1 MPRQPETQATFD
13 DATPP
18 GDFKPDPTLPPQVEP
33 PKAEVAHPPLQPAPE
48 NGNDLAKVATDPGRA
63 ISVFA
68 NLDNFKGAQR
78 MAVALSQS
86 SLVPAQYQGPANL
99 PNVLIAMELASR
111 IGTSVLMTMQNLD
124 VIHGRPSWRASFL
137 IATVNASR
145 RFTPLRFRWVGK
157 EFSDD
162 WGCRCYAKDLENGEE
177 CVGALIT
184 IGLAKAEQWYQRNG
198 SKWKTIPEQML
209 MYRAASFWTRIFAP
223 ELSLGMSTAE
233 EIIDTTG
240 EEVPMPNG
248 MAPGNPGALEAALRS
263 KDAVPNGG
271 H

>member
-13 DATPP
+13 EAPPPPEPTPQ
-18 GDFKPDPTLPPQVEP
+18 PQVEP
-33 PKAEVAHPPLQPAPE
+33 APPPVAAAAPMPIPPPE
-48 NGNDLAKVATDPGRA
+48 TGTELAKAAADPGRA

-68 NLDNFKGAQR
+68 NIDNFKGAQR

-145 RFTPLRFRWVGK
+145 RFTPLRFRWQGK

-162 WGCRCYAKDLENGEE
+162 WGARCYAKDLTNGEE

-184 IGLAKAEQWYQRNG
+184 IGLAKSEQWYQRNG
-198 SKWKTIPEQML
+198 SKWKTLPEQMI
-209 MYRAASFWTRIFAP
+209 MYRAASFWTRVFAP

-233 EIIDTTG
+233 EVIDTTG
-240 EEVPMPNG
+240 EEVAMPTG
-248 MAPGNPGALEAALRS
+248 IAPGNVGSLEAALRS
-263 KDAVPNGG
+263 REPAVVNGG
-271 H
+271 A